1 MQFSPGSEEIYA
13 EALALHAK
21 HHGKLEI
28 RPKVPLRNKADLARA
43 YTPGVAEVCREIAK
57 DRDLAYTYTLKANTI
72 AIVTDGSAVLG
83 LGNIGGYAAIPVM
96 EGKAILFKEFAGVD
110 AFPICFE
117 SYETDFTDQ
126 VKNIA
131 PVFGGINLEDIA
143 APKCFEVEDALQDI
157 GIPVMHDDQH
167 GTAVVVLAALLN
179 ACKVTGK
186 KYTDLNIVICGAGA
200 AGFAITRLLKCIGYN
215 PNVCT
220 TVNEIIVCDTQGTIF
235 RGREGLYKNKYKF
248 IIAEETNKPALC
260 GSLSDAIRGAD
271 VFIGVSAPDVLSEE
285 MVATMNKDAIVFA
298 MANPVPEIWPD
309 AARHAGAV
317 IVGTGR
323 SDFPNQINN
332 VLAFPGI
339 FRGALDARATRITD
353 EMKIAAAHA
362 IADYVP
368 KPHHE
373 RILPNILDK
382 GVTQAVAK
390 AVSADCHTMRLQPET
405 RLKNG
410 STDLLPV
417 PPGSRTSF
425 RAEIVAEHLK
435 VLRDRVFPAGTSP
448 LLHDTGPALTSNT
461 EESAVFHCRLDI
473 QRTRTGTGNNVS
485 LVVRVRSFPIFPR
498 TDPSHCWN
506 ASVGST
512 TLTAFSHIR

>member
-1 MQFSPGSEEIYA
+1 MLFSPGSSEIDK
-13 EALALHAK
+13 EALALHAM

-28 RPKVPLRNKADLARA
+28 RSKVPLKNKHDLSLA

-57 DRDLAYTYTLKANTI
+57 DRNLSYKYTMKANTI

-96 EGKAILFKEFAGVD
+96 EGKAILFKEFADID
-110 AFPICFE
+110 AFPLCFE
-117 SYETDFTDQ
+117 NYETNFTDQ

-186 KYTDLNIVICGAGA
+186 KFENLNIVICGAGA
-200 AGFAITRLLKCIGYN
+200 AGYAITRLLKCIGYD
-215 PNVCT
+215 PGVCT
-220 TVNEIIVCDTQGTIF
+220 AVHEVIVCDTQGIIF

-248 IIAEETNKPALC
+248 IIAEETNHSSREGTLAD
-260 GSLSDAIRGAD
+260 SMSGAD
-271 VFIGVSAPDVLSEE
+271 VFIGVSGPEIVTEE
-285 MVATMNKDAIVFA
+285 MIMSMNKDPIVFA

-309 AARHAGAV
+309 AALNAGAAV
-317 IVGTGR
+317 VGTGR

-362 IADYVP
+362 IADFIK
-368 KPHHE
+368 KPRKD
-373 RILPNILDK
+373 RILPNILDRK
-382 GVTQAVAK
+382 VTQAVAK
-390 AVSADCHTMRLQPET
+390 SVAMAAERC
-405 RLKNG
+405 G
-410 STDLLPV
+410 C
-417 PPGSRTSF
+417 SRK
-425 RAEIVAEHLK
+425 I
-435 VLRDRVFPAGTSP
+435 
-448 LLHDTGPALTSNT
+448 
-461 EESAVFHCRLDI
+461 
-473 QRTRTGTGNNVS
+473 
-485 LVVRVRSFPIFPR
+485 
-498 TDPSHCWN
+498 
-506 ASVGST
+506 
-512 TLTAFSHIR
+512 